1 MIEQRSIPL
10 ELRAEGRKLSGV
22 VIRYSDVS
30 PTHQERFAP
39 GAFRLAESVPLNLA
53 HDDLKAVAWYP
64 NGGLVLSDSDSELRF
79 EAELPPIPAGD
90 LALDLVK
97 TGKAKGLSVE
107 FRAHKERRDNGIR
120 VVESALL
127 AGIAIVPNPSYPQS
141 QVEARQA
148 RNLDLLRLIL

>member
-30 PTHQERFAP
+30 PTHQERFEP
-39 GAFRLAESVPLNLA
+39 GAFRLADSVPLNLE
-53 HDDLKAVAWYP
+53 HDELKAVCFYP
-64 NGGLVLSDSDSELRF
+64 GGGLVLSDSESELRF
-79 EAELPPIPAGD
+79 EAELPPIPAAD

-97 TGKAKGLSVE
+97 TGKAKGLSIE
-107 FRAHKERRDNGIR
+107 FRAQKERRDNGIR

-127 AGIAIVPNPSYPQS
+127 AGVAIVPNPSYPQS
-141 QVEARQA
+141 QVEARNA
-148 RNLDLLRLIL
+148 RHNDLWRLL